1 MNKEKFLR
9 NIQSYQGISSIL
21 KTCSYQE
28 IAAQVA
34 EFFSIEISKL
44 EDFPMGGYSRGR
56 TSGAYRFV
64 LQDLLKNIEHF
75 DWLFSRL
82 QDEESKRVFT
92 HLSLIHISEPTRR

>member
-44 EDFPMGGYSRGR
+44 EDFPMGG
-56 TSGAYRFV
+56 V
-64 LQDLLKNIEHF
+64 LKRKNQR
-75 DWLFSRL
+75 S
-82 QDEESKRVFT
+82 
-92 HLSLIHISEPTRR
+92 LSLCITGFIKKYRTF